1 MINEWL
7 GSEIGYIPKTVTLEK
22 GNALAVDEN
31 GRKIVKSGTLY
42 TDANLGK
49 GLIVNDADV
58 TDENRPV
65 AMMIRGTYRN
75 DKLPTKLDDAT
86 VTELAQK
93 GLYDIKYAPTNVT
106 YGEVNG

>member
-1 MINEWL
+1 MAKNWL

-22 GNALAVDEN
+22 DSSLAVTEN

-42 TDANLGK
+42 EDANLGK

-65 AMMIRGTYRN
+65 AMMIRGTYIN
-75 DKLPTKLDDAT
+75 DNLPSKLDT
-86 VTELAQK
+86 SVVEELAKK

-106 YGEVNG
+106 YGEVE